1 MLRNKHGSKYAILF
15 SHLNVFFMLIRS
27 CHFLTHAVP
36 CVGEALPPP
45 QLTLLKVAVASMV
58 LRELLLTLR
67 GRRRL
72 LEGL

>member
-36 CVGEALPPP
+36 CVGEGLPPP
-45 QLTLLKVAVASMV
+45 QLTLLKVAVASMA